1 MQTQKETEEK
11 EVMTGPK
18 DAFCQGCF
26 NMYSLG
32 EVYPLESEAFTY
44 VCKDCYAERPERWP
58 ACGPDA
64 GQSYYAE
71 LHDA

>member
-11 EVMTGPK
+11 EVMTDPK

-26 NMYSLG
+26 KMYSLH
-32 EVYPLESEAFTY
+32 EIYPLESEATTY

-58 ACGPDA
+58 VCGPDP

-71 LHDA
+71 FQEA